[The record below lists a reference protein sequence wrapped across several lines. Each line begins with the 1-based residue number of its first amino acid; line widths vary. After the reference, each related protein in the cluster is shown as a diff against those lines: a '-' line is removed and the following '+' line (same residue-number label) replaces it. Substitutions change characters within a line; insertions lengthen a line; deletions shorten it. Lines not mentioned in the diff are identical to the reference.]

1 MELDNY
7 RQAFATKSL
16 SLRMTCDL
24 LCAHLQGA
32 LQGPEKVDLLID
44 DRVLAASNERSPEV
58 VMSERLLLS
67 CQRHASFLYAVHHRA
82 HLIHW

>member
-1 MELDNY
+1 
-7 RQAFATKSL
+7 
-16 SLRMTCDL
+16 MTFDL

-32 LQGPEKVDLLID
+32 LQGPESVNLLID

-67 CQRHASFLYAVHHRA
+67 RQRHASFLDAVHHRA